1 MVKATFGDI
10 KSKHRSQKFKKKRRS
25 KLDRLE
31 KKLKRLG
38 DGENTE
44 GESIE
49 DGDMEY
55 YDDSVNDQTNEK
67 STTEAADSKTLEQKL
82 AAVEQKDR
90 MLRAKVRVLRDEAE
104 AAGYNSPNDP
114 GFPKRNQ
121 YLEALDQI
129 KEVYR
134 QKKELDALLD

>member
-1 MVKATFGDI
+1 
-10 KSKHRSQKFKKKRRS
+10 
-25 KLDRLE
+25 
-31 KKLKRLG
+31 
-38 DGENTE
+38 
-44 GESIE
+44 
-49 DGDMEY
+49 
-55 YDDSVNDQTNEK
+55 
-67 STTEAADSKTLEQKL
+67 
-82 AAVEQKDR
+82 

-104 AAGYNSPNDP
+104 AAGYSSPNDS